1 MIISFQKT
9 LRDALKKMSKE
20 GKKSLII
27 GDEGNI
33 FKGILSDGDIRK
45 ALLKGKNL
53 KTKIKDIYNK
63 KASFLY
69 EDEYQEKIA
78 KEERALRKREAEVR
92 KMEKRERELIERLKR
107 TQELQREAYEQL
119 EAALAQQED

>member
-1 MIISFQKT
+1 MEYLNTQYLLNK
-9 LRDALKKMSKE
+9 RP
-20 GKKSLII
+20 
-27 GDEGNI
+27 
-33 FKGILSDGDIRK
+33 KGMPDDDCW
-45 ALLKGKNL
+45 
-53 KTKIKDIYNK
+53 KIH
-63 KASFLY
+63 
-69 EDEYQEKIA
+69 QEKIA